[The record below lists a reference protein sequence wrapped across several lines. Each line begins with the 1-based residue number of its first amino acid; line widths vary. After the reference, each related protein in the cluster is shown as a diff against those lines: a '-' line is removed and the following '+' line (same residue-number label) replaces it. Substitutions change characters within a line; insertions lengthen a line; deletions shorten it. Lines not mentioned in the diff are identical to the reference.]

1 MRDALKLI
9 DEHSRYH
16 NGYSS
21 KYIKNSIAKEA
32 VKMAA
37 QSNCKCS
44 PEETTGAMQEW
55 VCNTCGRVQENEN
68 IK

>member
-16 NGYSS
+16 NGYTG

-32 VKMAA
+32 VKMAYDEG
-37 QSNCKCS
+37 CKNGFEQGS
-44 PEETTGAMQEW
+44 SSH
-55 VCNTCGRVQENEN
+55 VC
-68 IK
+68 